1 MKKILNK
8 VQVFV
13 LSAAGF
19 TTTITV
25 MLIIIFLFQNGF
37 KLFNQHPY
45 EEPTALVTSADVKHR
60 TLTNEEIKKIFD
72 QEITNWKEVGGDDK
86 EIQIATLD
94 NIASSATEEELG
106 AEMENLGAII
116 NKYFAEQEGTISFFP
131 EKYLNKEF
139 SGHRIEI
146 KKVSV
151 FDFLKGKEWIPTA
164 KPVAQLGALPLIL
177 GTIWVSL
184 GAIVLALPLGLMV
197 AIYLSE
203 IASKR
208 MKQLMKPLIELLAG
222 IPSVVYGFFGLVVLV
237 PMIQKL
243 FNLDVGETAL
253 SGSIILG
260 IMALPTIITIAE
272 DSITAVPKVMREASL
287 ALGANKWQTI
297 YKVILPY
304 ALSGITAAIVLGI
317 GRAMG
322 ETMAVI
328 MVTGNAASMPHTYLQ
343 PVRTIPATIAAELG
357 EAPYGGLHFQALFA
371 LGCILFIITMCFN
384 IYVGYI
390 KNKNKN
396 ITG

>member
-1 MKKILNK
+1 
-8 VQVFV
+8 
-13 LSAAGF
+13 
-19 TTTITV
+19 

-60 TLTNEEIKKIFD
+60 ILTNEEIKEIFD
-72 QEITNWKEVGGDDK
+72 QNITNWNEVGGDDK

-106 AEMENLGAII
+106 TDMENLGIII
-116 NKYFAEQEGTISFFP
+116 NKYFAEQKGTISFFP

-139 SGHRIEI
+139 PGHRIEI

-184 GAIVLALPLGLMV
+184 GAILLALPLGLMV

-208 MKQLMKPLIELLAG
+208 MKQFVKPLIELLAG

-243 FNLDVGETAL
+243 FKLDVGETAL

-304 ALSGITAAIVLGI
+304 ASSGITAAIVLGI

-328 MVTGNAASMPHTYLQ
+328 MVTGNAASIPHTYLQ

-371 LGCILFIITMCFN
+371 LGCILFIITMIFN

-390 KNKNKN
+390 KNKNK
-396 ITG
+396 IISG

>member
-1 MKKILNK
+1 MKKFLNK
-8 VQVFV
+8 VQIFI

-25 MLIIIFLFQNGF
+25 ILIIIFLFQNGF

-45 EEPTALVTSADVKHR
+45 EEPTALITSADVKHR
-60 TLTNEEIKKIFD
+60 NLTNEEIKEIFD
-72 QEITNWKEVGGDDK
+72 QKITNWKEVGGDDN

-106 AEMENLGAII
+106 TDMVNLGIII
-116 NKYFAEQEGTISFFP
+116 NKYFAEQKGTISFFP

-139 SGHRIEI
+139 PGHRIKI
-146 KKVSV
+146 KKVGV
-151 FDFLKGKEWIPTA
+151 FDFFKGKEWIPTA

-184 GAIVLALPLGLMV
+184 GAILLALPLGLMV

-208 MKQLMKPLIELLAG
+208 MKQFVKPLIELLAG

-243 FNLDVGETAL
+243 FKLDVGETAL

-304 ALSGITAAIVLGI
+304 ASSGITAAIVLGI

-328 MVTGNAASMPHTYLQ
+328 MVTGNAASIPHTYLQ

-371 LGCILFIITMCFN
+371 LGCILFIITMIFN

-390 KNKNKN
+390 KNKNK
-396 ITG
+396 IISG